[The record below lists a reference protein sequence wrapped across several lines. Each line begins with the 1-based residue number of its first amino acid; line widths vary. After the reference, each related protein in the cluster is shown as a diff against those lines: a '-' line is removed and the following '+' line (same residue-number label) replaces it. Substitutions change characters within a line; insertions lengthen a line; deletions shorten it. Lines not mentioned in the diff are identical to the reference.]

1 MSVRD
6 LLVHLDGSPGSAGRL
21 SFGADLAARLSA
33 HLVGLHVV
41 DVPLPVFAGADMGG
55 GAAMAELIQ
64 RLQDDALA
72 AAKPIEAGFREVL
85 RREGLPGEWRQVE
98 GSSVTQLAL
107 HGRYADLVVTGQ
119 PDPRDPGAA
128 GFGIIESALFSSGR
142 PVLLLPF
149 AGAPARLGGRALV
162 AWNASREATRALHDA
177 LPLLRLM
184 ESVTV
189 LTIDPA
195 TGADG
200 DGGRPGADIAPHL
213 ARHGLAVTTRT
224 VAGSDIAAGDVV
236 LNEAADLGADLI
248 VMGAYGHS
256 RLRELMLG
264 GVTRTLLRQMTAPV
278 LMSH

>member
-1 MSVRD
+1 MTVRD
-6 LLVHLDGSPGSAGRL
+6 LLVHLDTGPTTEARLGFAADLAGRL
-21 SFGADLAARLSA
+21 PA

-41 DVPLPVFAGADMGG
+41 DVPLPVFAGAEIGG
-55 GAAMAELIQ
+55 GAAMAELIG

-72 AAKPIEAGFREVL
+72 AAKPVEAAFREAL
-85 RREGLPGEWRQVE
+85 RRHGLPGEWRQAE
-98 GSSVTQLAL
+98 GSSVTQVAL
-107 HGRYADLVVTGQ
+107 QARYADLVVMGQ
-119 PDPRDPGAA
+119 PDPRDPGPA
-128 GFGIIESALFSSGR
+128 GLGIIESVLFSSGR

-184 ESVTV
+184 QRVTL
-189 LTIDPA
+189 LTVNAEVGPA
-195 TGADG
+195 GHG
-200 DGGRPGADIAPHL
+200 EQPGADIAAHL
-213 ARHGLAVTTRT
+213 ARHGLEVTVRN
-224 VAGSDIAAGDVV
+224 VAGSEIAAGDVL

-264 GVTRTLLRQMTAPV
+264 GATRTLLRQMTAPV